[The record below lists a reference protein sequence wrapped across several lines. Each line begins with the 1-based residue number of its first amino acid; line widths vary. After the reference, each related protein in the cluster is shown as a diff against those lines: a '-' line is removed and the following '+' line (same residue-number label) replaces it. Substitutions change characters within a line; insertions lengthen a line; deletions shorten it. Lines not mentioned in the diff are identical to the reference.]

1 MQRRHRPVLAASVR
15 PGRDTLPRK
24 RKVVPSFT
32 ASDIPRVDRSS
43 ELLGT
48 FRPYQSINYQIA
60 GVDSKKCRTFCLSGE
75 PTFRIFAAFEAALR
89 SSDRDHF
96 NDPERETRAATMI
109 DQLGALK
116 HISVRNQIRDEV
128 HRVRR
133 IRNYWA
139 HDSDEKPDQIPID
152 RVRGLLQAYL
162 DRFPKSW
169 G

>member
-1 MQRRHRPVLAASVR
+1 MPYLLSEWRAHIQEVWGEYQAAKFAVLRLHEQVNADANIVAGEHGVR
-15 PGRDTLPRK
+15 EYLTSADTNL
-24 RKVVPSFT
+24 
-32 ASDIPRVDRSS
+32 
-43 ELLGT
+43 EGT
-48 FRPYQSINYQIA
+48 YTI
-60 GVDSKKCRTFCLSGE
+60 
-75 PTFRIFAAFEAALR
+75 RIFAAFEAALR
-89 SSDRDHF
+89 SYDRDHF

>member
-1 MQRRHRPVLAASVR
+1 MREYLSSA
-15 PGRDTLPRK
+15 DTNL
-24 RKVVPSFT
+24 
-32 ASDIPRVDRSS
+32 
-43 ELLGT
+43 EGT
-48 FRPYQSINYQIA
+48 YTI
-60 GVDSKKCRTFCLSGE
+60 
-75 PTFRIFAAFEAALR
+75 RIFAAFEAALR
-89 SSDRDHF
+89 SYDRYHF